1 MKDGEFL
8 KKIIIFLII
17 TLCIP
22 ITVHALE
29 IDKDLNSGIILSS
42 DADIVPNDTV
52 LSVKNISDSNIVSLA
67 KNFGFTNYKAYSIS
81 LLNEA
86 ARIIPNGEVTLSF
99 PIPSNYNLTMSKHI
113 YILKLGNNSIDTV
126 YTMNSETVGLYEDLM
141 IENGYAIINTSGFSL
156 DNDTTYVIGT
166 TFINNTSRQ
175 EKTTNIDN
183 PNTLDNNFS
192 VLLVI
197 SIIAIGGVMLL
208 ITKLYLDNK
217 N

>member
-141 IENGYAIINTSGFSL
+141 IENGYARINTSGFSL

>member
-42 DADIVPNDTV
+42 DTDIIPNDTV